1 MDKLDRIISI
11 YSENSGRVLGI
22 LEEIQKDNG
31 YLPKEQLLYLSKKLK
46 IPFAQLY
53 SIATFYSFFEVQP
66 IGKHVITVC
75 QGTACHVKGCLRILN
90 GLVKLLGITQE
101 QLSYTGRISITTPDR
116 LFTINTAR
124 CFGACSMAP
133 IIKVDNEIYGNN
145 TVQKLPY
152 ILKKYGWTKDENQNS

>member
-1 MDKLDRIISI
+1 MDKLDSIISI
-11 YSENSGRVLGI
+11 YSEKSGRVLGI

-90 GLVKLLGITQE
+90 GLVKLVGINQE
-101 QLSYTGRISITTPDR
+101 QLSYTGRISMTTSDR
-116 LFTINTAR
+116 MFTINTAR

-133 IIKVDNEIYGNN
+133 VIKVDNEIYGNN
-145 TVQKLPY
+145 TVQKLPS
-152 ILKKYGWTKDENQNS
+152 ILKKYGWTKDENQKS